1 MTERHL
7 LNLAV
12 LPIFL
17 IVFLIG
23 CLRAY
28 LARSKN
34 DKRETDNQAETREG
48 GSE

>member
-7 LNLAV
+7 LNLAF
-12 LPIFL
+12 LPVFL

-28 LARSKN
+28 FTRSKSEAGREQAGDN
-34 DKRETDNQAETREG
+34 DRDPN
-48 GSE
+48 